1 MCTDAWGI
9 RDHLPIFP
17 RDFEMWYIDHL
28 QQAFFAL
35 ELTYSTTPGQAR
47 PFSIMPLHLL
57 FMVAIQFKMLR
68 IRNEMRNGY
77 EKHRFELKKKVSAKT
92 RKIIQNP
99 ATALDIA
106 HLREREIVNFLKVA
120 GLSDDHA
127 DHIYDSIIV
136 YRNDKIAHAKGH
148 IELRLEAK
156 INEYFDALETVQ
168 KVYQYMN
175 QSLAQNWLNKVQ
187 KGEDIGQFFEKQL
200 RGSLLCPRDLVSV
213 VRAFV
218 ASPKLSYT
226 QHLQALQKLQDINI
240 KNSYDCSRF
249 KYIRS

>member
-68 IRNEMRNGY
+68 IRNEMRSGY
-77 EKHRFELKKKVSAKT
+77 ENHRSSLKKVKKDV
-92 RKIIQNP
+92 RDILQNP

-120 GLSDDHA
+120 GLSNNHA
-127 DHIYDSIIV
+127 DHIYDSTIR

-156 INEYFDALETVQ
+156 INEYFDVLETVQ
-168 KVYQYMN
+168 RVYQRMN
-175 QSLAQNWLNKVQ
+175 RSLAKNWLNKVQ
-187 KGEDIGQFFEKQL
+187 AGADIGQFFETHL
-200 RGSLLCPRDLVSV
+200 RGSLLCPRDLVDI
-213 VRAFV
+213 VRVFV
-218 ASPKLSYT
+218 ASPNLSPT
-226 QHLQALQKLQDINI
+226 QHSQALQKLQDINI

-249 KYIRS
+249 KHIRS

>member
-77 EKHRFELKKKVSAKT
+77 EKHRSSLKKVKT
-92 RKIIQNP
+92 DVKNILQNP

-106 HLREREIVNFLKVA
+106 HLREREIVNFLKVP
-120 GLSDDHA
+120 GLSNNHA
-127 DHIYDSIIV
+127 DHICNFTIV

-168 KVYQYMN
+168 RVYQRMN
-175 QSLAQNWLNKVQ
+175 RRLANDWLNKVQ

-200 RGSLLCPRDLVSV
+200 PGSLLCPRDLLDI
-213 VRAFV
+213 VRIFV
-218 ASPKLSYT
+218 ASPNLSPT
-226 QHLQALQKLQDINI
+226 QHSQALQKLQDINI